1 MVAKIKKTKKARFA
15 REARRGSRQNI
26 FFSVLLGV
34 LLFVVVG
41 FLIISNWRINQKRT
55 EYQAQIEVLQAELQV
70 LETKRQQLQAQIFQT
85 SEESYLEKEAREQLN
100 LKKPGEEV
108 VTVLPAEE
116 ETTGEPE
123 KGFWGKVWDKIKFW

>member
-1 MVAKIKKTKKARFA
+1 MITKDRKTKK
-15 REARRGSRQNI
+15 GSRQNI

-34 LLFVVVG
+34 LLLVVVG
-41 FLIISNWRINQKRT
+41 FLIVSNWRINQKRA
-55 EYQAQIEVLQAELQV
+55 EYQAQIEALQAELQA
-70 LETKRQQLQAQIFQT
+70 LEIKRQQLQAQIFQT
-85 SEESYLEKEAREQLN
+85 SEGEYLEEQARETFN

-116 ETTGEPE
+116 ETTGESE